1 MEMLSGGDYMYL
13 KYTPYTLLDYII
25 LNMPLP
31 DGSPSN
37 SQESQLS
44 AAIALGPQPPF
55 EQNCTSY
62 EYFTFLFSL
71 PTEYLSNDPL

>member
-1 MEMLSGGDYMYL
+1 MLSGGDYRYMYL
-13 KYTPYTLLDYII
+13 NFLQVDYII

-62 EYFTFLFSL
+62 EYFTLLFSL

>member
-1 MEMLSGGDYMYL
+1 
-13 KYTPYTLLDYII
+13 
-25 LNMPLP
+25 MPLP

-62 EYFTFLFSL
+62 EYFTLLFSL